1 MFVPSTTTFTDV
13 ITAAVSLITDLNLMP
28 VVAAGAVA
36 GVFAYLLRRAVKAV
50 R

>member
-1 MFVPSTTTFTDV
+1 MPEATTFAQI
-13 ITAAVSLITDLNLMP
+13 ITAAVGLVTDFNLTP

-36 GVFAYLLRRAVKAV
+36 GVFAYILRRAVKAV